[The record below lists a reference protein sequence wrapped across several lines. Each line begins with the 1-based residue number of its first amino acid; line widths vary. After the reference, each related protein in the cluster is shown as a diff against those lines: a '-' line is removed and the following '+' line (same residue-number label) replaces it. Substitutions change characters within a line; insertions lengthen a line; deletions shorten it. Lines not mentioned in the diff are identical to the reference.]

1 MPPSNKILIPKFS
14 GTITSV
20 DDAMVGIQGAV
31 NVENFRI
38 QAGKLL
44 PTEGTTKISNNNVGA
59 STSILGLTY
68 VRGFSDQNVFQEK
81 FFVMSIGTTN
91 TSFKATMFDAA
102 GSSPSFST
110 TNIGF
115 STTPT
120 PSLNEWMTV
129 LYDNKIITTNATDI
143 YQMDVGGTTLYKAG
157 GFDPIVGFPN
167 SSPTATYISTSVITA
182 GWAGFTTTVPSIA
195 ILSPT
200 LDKISYKTGV
210 ATENLLKDT
219 TIPFSDSST
228 DAGPSAYYLKSDRNI
243 IRFAHP
249 YYGGITAQLS
259 QSKGP
264 FKITLYADDMT
275 SPSRQNFAN
284 LQFRDRIYFRF
295 YVADSYST
303 NWNDNT
309 AKTTFDNSQFKV
321 KFFDRNNKQIQA
333 NVNAQSITAVGY
345 DEYVVCAFWDNKD
358 RFSTSVFDYTQVYKV
373 EITGYVS
380 FAWVST
386 LGNTTPVSKHRNLP
400 SFFDF
405 KPCTIGGV
413 NLSLQP
419 PDRNNQNYINFGTV
433 RYTPSSG
440 EVSEVHN
447 LSTLTS
453 NDLINGTFLDNKYN
467 SLPKTGSWLSVV
479 FPTSGTSTTES
490 WLVVNDNQSP
500 SSWRKVGFATNPGT
514 YVSGVGTA
522 TYYYNVNDLLSKPT
536 VVPNRTYIQN
546 ATCVTTFN
554 GWVVYGINAGI
565 NNVRHS
571 RIGDPLIL
579 KSANDREG
587 TKSNGADFTLSESYS
602 DVPIAMAGILDTLVI
617 WGQEGVYAQSGP
629 YPTAMTSIKKIPN
642 LPGIAGKFAF
652 CKYVDPQLGNG
663 VIYVSRT
670 ADRAFFL
677 YVDASSLNVQ
687 YKNVELTESIRGT
700 FKTYLTQT
708 LTDISKI
715 KVAYRQDI
723 DEIMIANG
731 REAWVWAQPDI
742 ITGRRPITKRT
753 LADAAMRFNF
763 LSFPINASGTC
774 LPIIASSGIG
784 TTQCLM
790 KFDPANYR
798 DHLTTINNTYQTGK
812 LFSTNS
818 SRVLDVWVDKI
829 NTSCTVGVAV
839 TSDRQAD
846 YKTIPFNLNTC
857 HINFKTQGYQ
867 HQIGLSQTN
876 SALTGLNNFWLIVS
890 SNLAE
895 QPNTRNI

>member
-1 MPPSNKILIPKFS
+1 MAGILIKKQYDEAIAAGSDRESILQKLKSQWGNLFDSSGLPQPKVS
-14 GTITSV
+14 VGGDTTVTDTGIT
-20 DDAMVGIQGAV
+20 GIGAV
-31 NVENFRI
+31 NTGANMTGISPAV
-38 QAGKLL
+38 QAQISALQAQLNAQQTQAQTQAAAAAAAETAKRESVGKIVAARFAQYGLSTL
-44 PTEGTTKISNNNVGA
+44 GA
-59 STSILGLTY
+59 KVLELAKQGYNEDTITLEL
-68 VRGFSDQNVFQEK
+68 QNSE
-81 FFVMSIGTTN
+81 
-91 TSFKATMFDAA
+91 
-102 GSSPSFST
+102 
-110 TNIGF
+110 
-115 STTPT
+115 
-120 PSLNEWMTV
+120 E
-129 LYDNKIITTNATDI
+129 
-143 YQMDVGGTTLYKAG
+143 YK
-157 GFDPIVGFPN
+157 
-167 SSPTATYISTSVITA
+167 
-182 GWAGFTTTVPSIA
+182 
-195 ILSPT
+195 
-200 LDKISYKTGV
+200 
-210 ATENLLKDT
+210 
-219 TIPFSDSST
+219 
-228 DAGPSAYYLKSDRNI
+228 

-321 KFFDRNNKQIQA
+321 KFFDRNNKQIEA

-514 YVSGVGTA
+514 NVSGVGTA

-723 DEIMIANG
+723 GCDEY
-731 REAWVWAQPDI
+731 
-742 ITGRRPITKRT
+742 
-753 LADAAMRFNF
+753 
-763 LSFPINASGTC
+763 C
-774 LPIIASSGIG
+774 LHN
-784 TTQCLM
+784 QFCL
-790 KFDPANYR
+790 KNPHKCNR
-798 DHLTTINNTYQTGK
+798 DL
-812 LFSTNS
+812 
-818 SRVLDVWVDKI
+818 
-829 NTSCTVGVAV
+829 
-839 TSDRQAD
+839 
-846 YKTIPFNLNTC
+846 
-857 HINFKTQGYQ
+857 
-867 HQIGLSQTN
+867 IGL
-876 SALTGLNNFWLIVS
+876 
-890 SNLAE
+890 E
-895 QPNTRNI
+895 QLQGCKHL